1 MISRSSLVVSA
12 LALVALGGNAWSQTP
27 PPPEAPPPPPD
38 MSVPPAAAAPMA
50 PMAPPGA
57 IDIAPPA
64 PPPAG
69 PPSFKLE
76 AGPGNTLKLG
86 LLLQPQ
92 FQSLGNNG
100 LSGNSYNLFIRRTRF
115 LVGGTVLGVFDY
127 FFETD
132 YPNLFIAQNEAGPP
146 ATTTK
151 NTPGMNIQDAFIT
164 WKPLSDSAQYKDWLK
179 VDAGYML
186 PPLAH
191 NAVQSAGTLYSWDY
205 FMFSFTY
212 LGAAGTNL
220 GAGGNAIG
228 RDLGVEAR
236 GLVLDGRLEYRI
248 GLFQGLRVAETP
260 VAAPTTVGSN
270 NFFAIA
276 GRLQL
281 NILDAEPG
289 FFYAGT
295 YLGKKKI
302 LSFGISGETQDPFHY
317 YYVAGDGFADLP
329 VGPGVFTAQV
339 NVARWNGGTFATAMP
354 KQTAVMSEIGFNF
367 NLMISPI
374 ARIEYLWGPANIYHM
389 GGGLAFWPFG
399 HTSNLKAFYTRN
411 WEQGTLHADNQVNL
425 QWQLF
430 FF

>member
-38 MSVPPAAAAPMA
+38 TSVPPAVAA

-212 LGAAGTNL
+212 LGA
-220 GAGGNAIG
+220 
-228 RDLGVEAR
+228 EAR

-389 GGGLAFWPFG
+389 GGGLAC
-399 HTSNLKAFYTRN
+399 
-411 WEQGTLHADNQVNL
+411 
-425 QWQLF
+425 
-430 FF
+430 